1 MANSANI
8 CKIYEDCDMQSEGN
22 VTRLVGYRRS
32 MRGLYRPS
40 TTSHNNFERHLD
52 AIDCRWQ
59 LIRKL
64 NENRECKDAVR
75 TANEWLS
82 QQVHTEVGKS
92 INDNLIRIFHIKNIS
107 AMRLMVALATVTVI
121 VVETIVEQK
130 IN

>member
-1 MANSANI
+1 MDKCIQALSRSHLFRGVRGHGEG
-8 CKIYEDCDMQSEGN
+8 KSEGEDDCDGINGSNDEGSS
-22 VTRLVGYRRS
+22 S
-32 MRGLYRPS
+32 MKVY
-40 TTSHNNFERHLD
+40 
-52 AIDCRWQ
+52 
-59 LIRKL
+59 LIFNGR